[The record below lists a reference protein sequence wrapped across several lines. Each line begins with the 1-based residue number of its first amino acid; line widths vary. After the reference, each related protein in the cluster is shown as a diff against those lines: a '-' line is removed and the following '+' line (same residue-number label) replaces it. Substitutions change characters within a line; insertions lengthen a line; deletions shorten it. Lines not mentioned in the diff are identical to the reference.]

1 MKKTIS
7 SETISFRIDSHLAD
21 EVKRKATEAGASS
34 IHFYA
39 RELFLSALADLAIQ
53 DEVHQ
58 LREGLSEVSQELLEL
73 RHDLQLLLVRVVFV
87 LTELSVEEV
96 EGALFSDSPLGD
108 ESEA

>member
-7 SETISFRIDSHLAD
+7 SETISFRIDAHLAN
-21 EVKRKATEAGASS
+21 EVRRKAKDAGASS

-53 DEVHQ
+53 DEINH

-73 RHDLQLLLVRVVFV
+73 RHDLQLLLVQVVVV

-96 EGALFSDSPLGD
+96 ESVLFSDLPLED
-108 ESEA
+108 EQEA